1 MKKTDWAIRGAKNDM
16 LRSLG
21 SIQRQYSYLDSVK
34 YALSQDLA
42 TVEAAIQKYYF
53 ELKRPLYKF
62 FAGDILEA
70 VVGEAHDEFLN
81 SLKSYIRQGRL
92 TVNAGVSD
100 RLLDSLRQ
108 QIVQNI
114 DGMVLEADLNMRARA
129 QEFSKIAAEST
140 NNAALAQIQSTQ
152 LKVES
157 ITARTTGAEDLQKAW
172 IELQDKYGTRETV
185 KYRDGKNYPL
195 NTYIDGRAKTTA
207 TDVHVLTTQYNASS
221 AGVLTGMITSHGA
234 TDSCQK
240 WEGKLVCFTPE
251 GREIMSHKFP
261 EARKLRTVDEIRRDK
276 STHMWKF
283 NCTHGVDAYPIQF
296 LDDSEASGII
306 AEAVAA

>member
-16 LRSLG
+16 LKSLG
-21 SIQRQYSYLDSVK
+21 AIQRRYSYIDDIK
-34 YALSQDLA
+34 YALSKDVA

-62 FAGDILEA
+62 FAGDILEN
-70 VVGEAHDEFLN
+70 VVGEAHEEFLN
-81 SLKSYIRQGRL
+81 SLKTYIRQGRL

-114 DGMVLEADLNMRARA
+114 DGMVLQADQSMRARA
-129 QEFSKIAAEST
+129 RDFSKVAAESA
-140 NNAALAQIQSTQ
+140 NNAAMAQIQSTQ
-152 LKVES
+152 LKIES

-172 IELQDKYGTRETV
+172 IELQDKYGTRGTV

-195 NTYIDGRAKTTA
+195 NTYVDGRAKTTA
-207 TDVHVLTTQYNASS
+207 TDVHVLTTQYEASA

-234 TDSCQK
+234 IDSCK
-240 WEGKLVCFTPE
+240 DWEGKLVCFTPE

-283 NCTHGVDAYPIQF
+283 NCTHGITSYPIQF
-296 LDDSEASGII
+296 LDDQDARGII
-306 AEAVAA
+306 LEAVAA